1 MRLRGLLIASLVL
14 AALLGAL
21 YWSNHHPSTAD
32 TTVKASPDAPPK
44 ILSLSQAD
52 ITGLVLHHQDQ
63 PPVDLS
69 RDSSGAWQMTS
80 PRAFAADQ
88 DSVSSVLATLS
99 SLNAERLLDDKASNL
114 ASYGL
119 TAPPLEIDVTLKDHK
134 TKKVLIGNQTPSGN
148 AYYVMLAG
156 DPRLFTVANLNK
168 SSLDK
173 TADDLRDKR
182 LLPTDFDRV
191 SQIEL
196 ITEKPEKKQDFTLAR
211 NKDAW
216 QILKPAP
223 FRTQSTQVEELI
235 RSLKDARMETG
246 STSDEAEAKNATA
259 FKSAAPLAIAK
270 ITGASGTQ
278 ELEVR
283 KTKDDYYVKST
294 ALSGIYKVPASV
306 GTSLDKS
313 LDDFRDRKLFDFGY
327 EDPNKM
333 EIHFGSKSYFL
344 THSGSDWWGPDGKKL
359 DDSTVL
365 SLLGKIR
372 DLTATKFP
380 ESGFASPELE
390 LTVISNESKRTER
403 VSVAKHG
410 EAYIAKREG
419 EAELYELPASA
430 VQQLEQSAENLKPA
444 ATPKK

>member
-14 AALLGAL
+14 AALLGGL
-21 YWSNHHPSTAD
+21 YWSNRHSSIAD
-32 TTVKASPDAPPK
+32 SAVKASPDAPPK
-44 ILSLSQAD
+44 ILSLSQPD
-52 ITGLVLHHQDQ
+52 ITGLVIHHQDQ
-63 PPVDLS
+63 PSVDLS
-69 RDSSGAWQMTS
+69 RNSSGAWQITS
-80 PRAFAADQ
+80 PKALAADQ
-88 DSVSSVLATLS
+88 DSVSSFLSTLS
-99 SLNAERLLDDKASNL
+99 SLNAERLVDDKASNL

-119 TAPPLEIDVTLKDHK
+119 AAPPLEIDVTLKDNE
-134 TKKVLIGNQTPSGN
+134 TKKVLIGNQTPLGN

-156 DPRLFTVANLNK
+156 DPRLFTVADFNK

-173 TADDLRDKR
+173 TPDDLRDKR
-182 LLPTDFDRV
+182 LLPADFDRV

-196 ITEKPEKKQDFTLAR
+196 TSQKPEKKQDFTLAR

-223 FRTQSTQVEELI
+223 FRTESAQVEDLI

-246 STSDEAEAKNATA
+246 PDEARANNATA
-259 FKSAAPLAIAK
+259 FKSATPFAIAK

-283 KTKDDYYVKST
+283 KIKDDYYAKST
-294 ALSGIYKVPASV
+294 ALSGVYKVPASV
-306 GTSLDKS
+306 GTGLDKS
-313 LDDFRDRKLFDFGY
+313 LDDFRNKKLFDFGY
-327 EDPNKM
+327 EDPNKI

-344 THSGSDWWGPDGKKL
+344 AHSGSDWWGPDGKKL
-359 DDSTVL
+359 DNSTAL

-380 ESGFASPELE
+380 ESGFAAPQLE
-390 LTVISNESKRTER
+390 LTVISNDDKRIER
-403 VSVAKHG
+403 VAVAKHG
-410 EAYIAKREG
+410 DAYIAKREG

-430 VQQLEQSAENLKPA
+430 VQQLEDSAENLKPA